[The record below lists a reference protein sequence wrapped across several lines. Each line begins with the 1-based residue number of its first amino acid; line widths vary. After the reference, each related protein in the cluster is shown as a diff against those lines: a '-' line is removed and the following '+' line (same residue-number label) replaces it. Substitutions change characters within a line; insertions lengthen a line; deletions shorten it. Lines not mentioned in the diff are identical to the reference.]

1 MSTDLLQKK
10 YSSGYGPWKRM
21 LEKENQQMIQPTQL
35 YLNLEINDVSSSS
48 QCAET
53 AAAHSHHNQE
63 EAKHE
68 GEEVWPSAGNMQ

>member
-1 MSTDLLQKK
+1 MVERHIIRNSADD
-10 YSSGYGPWKRM
+10 SS
-21 LEKENQQMIQPTQL
+21 IPTQL
-35 YLNLEINDVSSSS
+35 VLNFEINDVSSSR

-68 GEEVWPSAGNMQ
+68 GEEVWPSAGNML